1 MKSSQ
6 QIRREAKSLFR
17 VCQVNGV
24 LDENRVRQ
32 AVRQLLALKPR
43 GFMSILA
50 SLERWVKL
58 DIERRTA
65 RIESAVPLPAELRAD
80 LQRNLARHYG
90 PGLRFTFSPNAAL
103 LGGVRIQ
110 VGSDVYDG
118 SVEGRLARLQEA
130 LSQ

>member
-1 MKSSQ
+1 MKSLKQ
-6 QIRREAKSLFR
+6 ARREAKSLFR

-32 AVRQLLALKPR
+32 AVQRLLASKPR
-43 GFMSILA
+43 GFMEILA

-58 DIERRTA
+58 DLERRTA
-65 RIESAVPLPAELRAD
+65 RIESAVALPAELQAGF
-80 LQRNLARHYG
+80 QQNLSRHYG
-90 PGLRFTFSPNAAL
+90 PGLRFSFSQNPAL

-118 SVEGRLARLQEA
+118 SVAGRLTRLEEA